1 MQSDA
6 YKCDICSMVFVN
18 SEELAKH
25 KQVVHIKK
33 MYQCQ
38 SCNKFFTNKQEF
50 EKHEIEVHG
59 ENQYN
64 SDRHY
69 YSNTYSS
76 KTTRRRPYKPT
87 TKINEVEEEKG
98 ESALLNK
105 TNKEKKARRRT
116 RGPYRKSSSPI

>member
-6 YKCDICSMVFVN
+6 YKCNICSMVFVN

-25 KQVVHIKK
+25 KQVVHIKE

-59 ENQYN
+59 KNQFN
-64 SDRHY
+64 SDCYYY
-69 YSNTYSS
+69 YSNPYSC

-87 TKINEVEEEKG
+87 TTKINEVE
-98 ESALLNK
+98 
-105 TNKEKKARRRT
+105 
-116 RGPYRKSSSPI
+116 